1 MGSLANSMIEREDRY
16 GARNYHPLP
25 VVLTKGEGVWVE
37 DVEGR
42 RYLDMLSAYSAL
54 NQGHRHPRIIEA
66 LKAQADRIT
75 LTSRAFYND
84 KLGLFYE
91 RLAQL
96 THKDTILPMNTGTE
110 AVETAIKAM
119 RRWAYRIKGV
129 PENQAEIIVAAGN
142 FHGRTTTVI
151 SFSSEPEY
159 QEGFGPLTPGFRVVP
174 YGDVEALRQAVGP
187 HTAGVLLEPIQGEA
201 GIILPPDGYLRE
213 VRRICTENGIVF
225 AADEIQTGLGRT
237 GQWFA
242 CDWENVTPDLYIL
255 GKALGGGVYPVSAV
269 AANHDILGVFEPGS
283 HGSTFGGNPLAAAVA
298 VTALQVIED
307 ENLVERSQELGAY
320 FLVRLRTLDHP
331 AIREVRGRGLFIGL
345 ELTSPARPYCEK
357 LKDRGLL
364 CKETHEMTI
373 RFAPPLVIQ
382 KEELDWAFEQ
392 IAEVFRPEAG

>member
-1 MGSLANSMIEREDRY
+1 MIEREDRY
-16 GARNYHPLP
+16 GARNYDPLP

-54 NQGHRHPRIIEA
+54 NQGHRHPRIIQA

-84 KLGLFYE
+84 KLGFFYE

-119 RRWAYRIKGV
+119 RRWAYRVRGV
-129 PENQAEIIVAAGN
+129 PEDQAEIIVATGN

-159 QEGFGPLTPGFRVVP
+159 REGFGPLTPGFRVVP
-174 YGDVEALRQAVGP
+174 YGDIEALRRAAGP

-201 GIILPPDGYLRE
+201 GIVLPPDGYLRE

-269 AANHDILGVFEPGS
+269 AANRDILGVFEPGS

-307 ENLVERSQELGAY
+307 EKLVDRSRELGAY
-320 FLVRLRTLDHP
+320 FLVRLRTLRHP

-357 LKDRGLL
+357 LKNRGLL
-364 CKETHEMTI
+364 CKETHETTI

>member
-1 MGSLANSMIEREDRY
+1 MGSLATSMIEREDRY
-16 GARNYHPLP
+16 GARNYDPLP

-54 NQGHRHPRIIEA
+54 NQGHRHPRIIQA

-84 KLGLFYE
+84 KLGFFYE

-119 RRWAYRIKGV
+119 RRWAYRVRGV
-129 PENQAEIIVAAGN
+129 PEDRAEIIVATGN

-159 QEGFGPLTPGFRVVP
+159 REGFGPLTPGFRVVP
-174 YGDVEALRQAVGP
+174 YGDIEALRRAAGP

-201 GIILPPDGYLRE
+201 GIVLPPDGYLRE
-213 VRRICTENGIVF
+213 VRQFCAENGIVF

-269 AANHDILGVFEPGS
+269 AANRDILGVFEPGS

-307 ENLVERSQELGAY
+307 EKLVDRSRELGAY
-320 FLVRLRTLDHP
+320 FLVRLRTLRHP

-357 LKDRGLL
+357 LKNRGLL
-364 CKETHEMTI
+364 CKETHETTI

-392 IAEVFRPEAG
+392 IAEVFRPESG